1 MLKKEFIA
9 GMVTGAIAFG
19 GTGAAAAGLL
29 AQPSAQSIYVNGQP
43 VYCTAYA
50 ISGNNYVRLRDIGQ
64 AVGFDVSY
72 DTATDSVQI
81 HTGAQQAVQPT
92 VAVIPTATTVSQRTA
107 EAPAQPAVTPK
118 SQSSGRDYS
127 QNANPAIFTADLPRE
142 FYNSAR
148 HAYLN
153 AEEMAAAFDRDLR
166 KADNSLPIFL
176 PDGATVTAKMK
187 NVCSELG
194 GVFYNYEITENSP
207 YVYTFPRTDA
217 DLKWPYVQ
225 EIIETAK
232 RYDTDRKKAE
242 YLAETI
248 CDRLEYAYD
257 RNIDSWSRAMENGGK
272 AVCSGYSAAF
282 QRMGRAAGLDVLTV
296 GSAAGNH
303 AWNLVYCDGEWLT
316 VDLTHYDTSHNEAN
330 WFQPE
335 HPKMKPDS
343 LDEINFVKEVMR
355 PGSTK

>member
-29 AQPSAQSIYVNGQP
+29 AQPSMQGIYVNGQP

-64 AVGFDVSY
+64 VVGFAVSY
-72 DTATDSVQI
+72 DAATDSVQI
-81 HTGAQQAVQPT
+81 RTGAQQAVQPT
-92 VAVIPTATTVSQRTA
+92 AAVIPTAAAVSQRTA

-127 QNANPAIFTADLPRE
+127 QDANPAIFTAGLPRE

-153 AEEMAAAFDRDLR
+153 AEKMAAAFDRDLR
-166 KADNSLPIFL
+166 KADESLPVRL
-176 PDGATVTAKMK
+176 PSGTTVTEKMK
-187 NVCSELG
+187 NVCHSLS
-194 GVFYNYEITENSP
+194 GVFYNYEITENLP
-207 YVYTFPRTDA
+207 YAYAFPRSDGV
-217 DLKWPYVQ
+217 LQWPYIQ
-225 EIIETAK
+225 EIIANAK
-232 RYDTDRKKAE
+232 SYDTDRERAE

-257 RNIDSWSRAMENGGK
+257 RDIDSWSKAMENGGK
-272 AVCSGYSAAF
+272 AVCSGYAAAF
-282 QRMGRAAGLDVLTV
+282 KSMGRAAGLQVLTV
-296 GSAAGNH
+296 GSTAGNH

-343 LDEINFVKEVMR
+343 LDEINFIKEVMH

>member
-1 MLKKEFIA
+1 
-9 GMVTGAIAFG
+9 
-19 GTGAAAAGLL
+19 
-29 AQPSAQSIYVNGQP
+29 
-43 VYCTAYA
+43 
-50 ISGNNYVRLRDIGQ
+50 
-64 AVGFDVSY
+64 
-72 DTATDSVQI
+72 
-81 HTGAQQAVQPT
+81 
-92 VAVIPTATTVSQRTA
+92 
-107 EAPAQPAVTPK
+107 
-118 SQSSGRDYS
+118 
-127 QNANPAIFTADLPRE
+127 
-142 FYNSAR
+142 
-148 HAYLN
+148 
-153 AEEMAAAFDRDLR
+153 
-166 KADNSLPIFL
+166 
-176 PDGATVTAKMK
+176 MK

-225 EIIETAK
+225 EIVETAK
-232 RYDTDRKKAE
+232 RYDTDREKAE

-343 LDEINFVKEVMR
+343 LDEINFVKSAKEKSIGNLKKLKKDEGAKRVQQKDRRRNAGLGRNYRRTQMCSFGTG
-355 PGSTK
+355 PEGSSSLARYSFTLP

>member
-29 AQPSAQSIYVNGQP
+29 AQPSLQSIYVNGRP

-64 AVGFDVSY
+64 AVGFAVNY
-72 DTATDSVQI
+72 DWATDSVQI
-81 HTGAQQAVQPT
+81 STGTQPT
-92 VAVIPTATTVSQRTA
+92 AAAVPTGTTAPQSMTA
-107 EAPAQPAVTPK
+107 APTQPAVTPV
-118 SQSSGRDYS
+118 SATSSRDYS
-127 QNANPAIFTADLPRE
+127 QDANPAIFTADLPRE

-153 AEEMAAAFDRDLR
+153 AEKMAASFDRERR
-166 KADNSLPIFL
+166 KADESLAASLPAGTPL
-176 PDGATVTAKMK
+176 TSKMK
-187 NVCSELG
+187 NVCHELG
-194 GVFYNYEITENSP
+194 GVFYNYEISENSL
-207 YVYTFPRTDA
+207 YVYAFPRTDS
-217 DLKWPYVQ
+217 DLNRPSVQ
-225 EIIETAK
+225 SIIETAK
-232 RYDTDRKKAE
+232 RFDSDREKAE

-257 RNIDSWSRAMENGGK
+257 RNIDSWNKAMDSGGTV
-272 AVCSGYSAAF
+272 VCSGYASALN
-282 QRMGRAAGLDVLTV
+282 RMGRAAGLDVLTV
-296 GSAAGNH
+296 GSKAGNH
-303 AWNLVYCDGEWLT
+303 AWNLVYCDSEWLT

-335 HPKMKPDS
+335 HPKMKPDG
-343 LDEINFVKEVMR
+343 LDEINFVKEVLR

>member
-19 GTGAAAAGLL
+19 GTGAAAAGLI
-29 AQPSAQSIYVNGQP
+29 AQPSMQSIYVNGRP

-50 ISGNNYVRLRDIGQ
+50 ISGNNYVRIRDIGQ
-64 AVGFDVSY
+64 AVGFGVEY
-72 DTATDSVQI
+72 DKVTDSVQI
-81 HTGAQQAVQPT
+81 STATQQATQPN
-92 VAVIPTATTVSQRTA
+92 VASIITRPTTPQTSTA
-107 EAPAQPAVTPK
+107 RPTQPAVAPALGNN
-118 SQSSGRDYS
+118 SEDYS
-127 QNANPAIFTADLPRE
+127 QQANPTIFTADLPRE

-153 AEEMAAAFDRDLR
+153 EEEMAAAFDRDLR
-166 KADNSLPIFL
+166 VGDESLAIRL
-176 PDGATVTAKMK
+176 PGGTAVTEKMK

-194 GVFYNYEITENSP
+194 GVAYNYQITDNFP
-207 YVYTFPRTDA
+207 YVYAYPRTDD

-232 RYDTDRKKAE
+232 QYSSERETAE
-242 YLAETI
+242 YLAEMI

-257 RNIDSWSRAMENGGK
+257 RNINSWSKAMESGGK

-303 AWNLVYCDGEWLT
+303 AWNIVYCDGEWLT
-316 VDLTHYDTSHNEAN
+316 VDLTHYDASHNEAN
-330 WFQPE
+330 WFQRE
-335 HPKMKPDS
+335 HPKMKPDG
-343 LDEINFVKEVMR
+343 LDEINFVKEVLQ

>member
-29 AQPSAQSIYVNGQP
+29 AQPSMQSIYVNGRP

-64 AVGFDVSY
+64 AVGFAVSY
-72 DTATDSVQI
+72 DWATDSVQI
-81 HTGAQQAVQPT
+81 STGTQQAVQPAAAT
-92 VAVIPTATTVSQRTA
+92 VPTVTA
-107 EAPAQPAVTPK
+107 APQPMTAAPTQPAVTPA
-118 SQSSGRDYS
+118 SATSSRDYS
-127 QNANPAIFTADLPRE
+127 QDANPAIFTADLPRE

-153 AEEMAAAFDRDLR
+153 AEKMAASFDRERR
-166 KADNSLPIFL
+166 KADVSLPVSL
-176 PDGATVTAKMK
+176 PSGMKVTRSMT
-187 NVCSELG
+187 NVCHELG
-194 GVFYNYEITENSP
+194 GVRYNYEISDNSP
-207 YVYTFPRTDA
+207 YVYAYSRTDS
-217 DLKWPYVQ
+217 DLNRPSVQ
-225 EIIETAK
+225 SIIETAK
-232 RYDTDRKKAE
+232 RFDSDREKAE
-242 YLAETI
+242 FLAETI

-257 RNIDSWSRAMENGGK
+257 KDIDSWNKAMDNGGK

-282 QRMGRAAGLDVLTV
+282 NRMGRAAGLDVLTI
-296 GSAAGNH
+296 GSKAGNH
-303 AWNLVYCDGEWLT
+303 AWNLVYCDDEWLM

-335 HPKMKPDS
+335 HPKMKPDG
-343 LDEINFVKEVMR
+343 LDEIEFAKEVLR